1 MSSDTLA
8 PLFVLSGPSGAGK
21 TTVVNE
27 VIRTNRF
34 PLRRAVTATTRD
46 KRPGE
51 TDGVDYHYWT
61 VERFRAAIDA
71 GEMLEHAIV
80 FGRDYYGTPRSEV
93 DPYRAAGTGVLLVI
107 DVQGA
112 AQVRAK
118 YPADHVS
125 IFLDVP
131 SLDEL
136 ERRLRA
142 RGSEDEARLARRL
155 ETAKQERARIG
166 EFTKRVLNDTVPT
179 AVRDLAAVIADEYQ
193 TRGIQPCSTN

>member
-1 MSSDTLA
+1 
-8 PLFVLSGPSGAGK
+8 
-21 TTVVNE
+21 VVNE
-27 VIRTNRF
+27 VIRTSRF
-34 PLRRAVTATTRD
+34 PLRRAVTATTRPPRD
-46 KRPGE
+46 GERPE
-51 TDGVDYHYWT
+51 IDYHYWT
-61 VERFRAAIDA
+61 VERFKAAIDA

-118 YPADHVS
+118 YPSDHVS